1 MTREKQI
8 IYRQRR
14 DKWFDF
20 IEFIDSHSTSNWL
33 FRGVNSTDYG
43 LVPKVGRAPPEYSL
57 AREKVIFTNFV
68 RRAPIY
74 LEMQTLTAWEQ
85 LAIAQHHG
93 LPTRLLD
100 WTTNPL
106 VAAYFAV
113 SSKPPADKC
122 QHAYIAAVRAPRFLD
137 LQKQQD
143 PFAVE
148 DIGFI
153 APVAR
158 VPRIVSQRGFFTIHP
173 QPDQA
178 WQPASQRGVRSDS
191 FTIESEFRQN
201 FMRRLFYL
209 GIDAQQ
215 IQSDLDGLCATM
227 AWQYERGIAVG
238 RANF

>member
-1 MTREKQI
+1 MQDT
-8 IYRQRR
+8 QRSLYAESR
-14 DKWFDF
+14 DKWLKFMDF
-20 IEFIDSHSTSNWL
+20 IDRHSNSNWL
-33 FRGVNSTDYG
+33 YRGVGSVNYE
-43 LVPKVGRAPPEYSL
+43 LVPKIGRTTHGYEPAT
-57 AREKVIFTNFV
+57 EKAIFKNFV

-74 LEMQTLTAWEQ
+74 LEVQALTAWEQ

-113 SSKPPADKC
+113 FSHQPPGTT
-122 QHAYIAAVRAPRFLD
+122 AYIVAVRAPTFID
-137 LQKQQD
+137 VQADPD
-143 PFAVE
+143 PFDVS
-148 DIGFI
+148 DVGFV

-173 QPDQA
+173 QPDQP
-178 WQPASQRGVRSDS
+178 WEPWRLKGLRSDR
-191 FTIESEFRQN
+191 FEIEDQFRKDFQ
-201 FMRRLFYL
+201 RRLFYL

-227 AWQYERGIAVG
+227 AWQYDRSIAVG
-238 RANF
+238 KANF